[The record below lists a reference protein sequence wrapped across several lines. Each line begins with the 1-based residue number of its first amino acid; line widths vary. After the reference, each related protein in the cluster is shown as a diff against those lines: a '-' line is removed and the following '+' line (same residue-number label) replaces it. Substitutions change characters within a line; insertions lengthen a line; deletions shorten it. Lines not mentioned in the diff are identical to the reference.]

1 MYFSHVSLQI
11 ISSVII
17 FYQGY
22 PWWKFHAYTTDW
34 DSAYQKDVRL
44 GTSQTCMIELFC
56 ENSCR
61 LFLPVIVTGQLLFLQ
76 ESYIIDVWRDPKYT

>member
-1 MYFSHVSLQI
+1 MVKVSRLYHGLRFCI
-11 ISSVII
+11 
-17 FYQGY
+17 
-22 PWWKFHAYTTDW
+22 P
-34 DSAYQKDVRL
+34 KDVRL

-76 ESYIIDVWRDPKYT
+76 ESYIIDV

>member
-1 MYFSHVSLQI
+1 MYFSHVTLRI
-11 ISSVII
+11 ISLVTI

-22 PWWKFHAYTTDW
+22 PWWKFHAYTADW